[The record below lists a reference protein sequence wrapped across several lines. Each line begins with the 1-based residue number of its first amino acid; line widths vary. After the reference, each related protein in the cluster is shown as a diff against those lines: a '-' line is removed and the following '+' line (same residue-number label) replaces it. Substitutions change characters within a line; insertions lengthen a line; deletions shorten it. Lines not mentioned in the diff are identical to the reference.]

1 MEITSRVLQS
11 LLIDL
16 GISVIPKFESDSPL
30 CKMFHFNVCS
40 IKNIS
45 AIPKQIPALSKF
57 LKVDIEYEDSSVAH
71 FALRINK
78 TERPKIPFSS
88 PQYQKQIDFNYDKLN
103 IFAGVDAENRVV
115 CFDLQDMPHM
125 LIAGTTGSGK
135 SVMLNTIV
143 CSLMKSEETILFDFI
158 DTKRVE
164 LSKFRN
170 VKNSRFAPT
179 PIDALE
185 ILADVCDDIDYRYSI
200 LETNP
205 NASFFSRVV
214 IIEELNDLMMASK
227 KAVEQ
232 YIVKI
237 AQLGRA
243 CGVYLIIATQ
253 RPVVETLTGNIK
265 ANIDCRLAL
274 KTTSAIDS
282 RNILG
287 HSGAEKLNGR
297 GDALLKLP
305 TNNNEIHIQ
314 CPFID
319 NLEIE
324 KIVENYNADT
334 IVVDCE

>member
-1 MEITSRVLQS
+1 
-11 LLIDL
+11 
-16 GISVIPKFESDSPL
+16 
-30 CKMFHFNVCS
+30 
-40 IKNIS
+40 
-45 AIPKQIPALSKF
+45 
-57 LKVDIEYEDSSVAH
+57 
-71 FALRINK
+71 
-78 TERPKIPFSS
+78 
-88 PQYQKQIDFNYDKLN
+88 
-103 IFAGVDAENRVV
+103 
-115 CFDLQDMPHM
+115 
-125 LIAGTTGSGK
+125 
-135 SVMLNTIV
+135 
-143 CSLMKSEETILFDFI
+143 
-158 DTKRVE
+158 
-164 LSKFRN
+164 
-170 VKNSRFAPT
+170 
-179 PIDALE
+179 
-185 ILADVCDDIDYRYSI
+185 
-200 LETNP
+200 
-205 NASFFSRVV
+205 
-214 IIEELNDLMMASK
+214 MMASK

-243 CGVYLIIATQ
+243 CGVYLIIATK

-287 HSGAEKLNGR
+287 HSGAEKLNGK